1 VTREQLLESR
11 LADHQASVRE
21 FVGKA
26 RNVPAERWLTP
37 RGPGKWTPAQEA
49 RHLVLGYEAFLRDI
63 GSGVGMQI
71 RGTPFR
77 RLVWR
82 WFGLTSILL
91 RKRIPV
97 AARAPREARPEWE
110 PTPASDLLP
119 QLERCA
125 AEFEGAISNA
135 WRAEPGRTVTHP
147 YFGKLTLDQTL
158 RLVAVHNR
166 HHAAFLP

>member
-1 VTREQLLESR
+1 MTREQLLESR
-11 LADHQASVRE
+11 LADHQASLRE
-21 FVGKA
+21 FVDKA
-26 RNVPAERWLTP
+26 RGVPAERWLLP
-37 RGPGKWTPAQEA
+37 RAEGKWTPAQEA
-49 RHLVLGYEAFLRDI
+49 RHLVLGYEAFMRDI
-63 GSGVGMQI
+63 GGGVGMQI

-77 RLVWR
+77 RLLWR
-82 WFGLTSILL
+82 WLGLTSILW

-110 PTPASDLLP
+110 STPASDLLP
-119 QLERCA
+119 QLEQRA
-125 AEFEGAISNA
+125 REFEAALSRA

-158 RLVAVHNR
+158 QLVAVHNR